1 MKKLLVLSGKGGTG
15 KTTLSSAF
23 IHFSKAKYYADCD
36 IDAPNLHLVMGQ
48 QNPAEKKDFIG
59 SKKAWIDETLCK
71 NCAVCLEVCRFHAI
85 VQRESACQVN
95 EYSCEGC
102 GVCTYLCP
110 QGAIQMQEDI
120 AGELS
125 LYKGERVFSTAKLK
139 MGRGNSGKLVS
150 EVKKALWDY
159 DGEDELTILDG
170 SPGTGCPVIASIA
183 GVDLV
188 LVVTEPSLSGL
199 NDLKRILKTIQMS
212 YVKAVVCINKYDVNL
227 EQARLIEAYCS
238 EQNIPIVGRVP
249 YDREVLKFV
258 NQGSS
263 IVESENKLKDILYEV
278 YLETIKYL

>member
-23 IHFSKAKYYADCD
+23 IYFSKAKYYADCD
-36 IDAPNLHLVMGQ
+36 IDAPNLHLVTRQ
-48 QNPAEKKDFIG
+48 QELSEKRDFIG
-59 SKKAWIDETLCK
+59 SKKAYIDETLCK
-71 NCAVCLEVCRFHAI
+71 NCGVCLEYCRFHAVMQEGNI
-85 VQRESACQVN
+85 YQIN

-102 GVCTYLCP
+102 GVCKYVCP
-110 QGAIQMQEDI
+110 QGAISLQDDI

-150 EVKKALWDY
+150 EVKKALWEY
-159 DGEDELTILDG
+159 EGEDALTILDG

-188 LVVTEPSLSGL
+188 LVVTEPSLSGFH
-199 NDLKRILKTIQMS
+199 DLQRVLKSIAMA
-212 YVKAVVCINKYDVNL
+212 YVKAVVCINKYDINL
-227 EQARLIEAYCS
+227 EQSEQIEAYCR
-238 EQNIPIVGRVP
+238 EQNIPVVGHIP
-249 YDREVLKFV
+249 YDKEVLKFV
-258 NQGSS
+258 NQGLS
-263 IVESENKLKDILYEV
+263 IAESESKLKNILQEV